1 MDLLWQKVREA
12 VSSVLPI
19 TVIVTILNFTIAPV
33 GTELF
38 LRFLLGAAAIT
49 SGLGIFLF
57 GADMAIQPIGMH
69 MGSSIT
75 RQRSLFLLLSS
86 GLILGFLINVAE
98 PDLLVLAGQV
108 AAVTAGG
115 ITFWELVIVVS
126 IGIGLMVAIGLG
138 RIVFRISLPKLITV
152 AYAIVF
158 TLYIFAPGPF
168 LGIAFDS
175 GGATTGSMT
184 VPFILALGMGVASV
198 EGGRES
204 EEDSFGLLG
213 LASIGP
219 MLAVLSMGILSGIKT
234 LSGSLPPP
242 VALNNGIWHPFFL
255 AVPPVAREV
264 LFAIA
269 PISILFFIAQV
280 LLIKLPPRTL
290 SRILKGLVYTFLGL
304 VLFLTGVNAGFMEAG
319 NAIGSA
325 VALYG
330 NDWLIVLTGFVIG
343 FTIVYA
349 EPAVHVLN
357 DQVEAV
363 TSGRIKK
370 RVILYALSI
379 GVGMALLLAMLKI
392 LIPGLELWHLLV
404 PGYTMAIIMSHFT
417 PTIFVGIAI
426 DSGGVASG
434 PMTATFVL
442 AYAQGVAHAVPTA
455 DVLMDAFGVIGMVAL
470 TPLIAIQVLGLLFE
484 REARKKPK
492 GEMAP
497 SKA

>member
-1 MDLLWQKVREA
+1 MDALWQKVREA

-19 TVIVTILNFTIAPV
+19 TIIVVILNFTIAPI

-49 SGLGIFLF
+49 LGLGIFLF

-75 RQRSLFLLLSS
+75 RQRSLFLLLFS
-86 GLILGFLINVAE
+86 GLLLGFLINVAE

-108 AAVTAGG
+108 AAVTAGA

-198 EGGRES
+198 EGGKES

-219 MLAVLSMGILSGIKT
+219 MLAVLSMGILSGITT
-234 LSGSLPPP
+234 LTGSLPPP
-242 VALNNGIWHPFFL
+242 AAVNNGIWHPFIL

-269 PISILFFIAQV
+269 PISV
-280 LLIKLPPRTL
+280 
-290 SRILKGLVYTFLGL
+290 
-304 VLFLTGVNAGFMEAG
+304 
-319 NAIGSA
+319 
-325 VALYG
+325 
-330 NDWLIVLTGFVIG
+330 
-343 FTIVYA
+343 
-349 EPAVHVLN
+349 
-357 DQVEAV
+357 
-363 TSGRIKK
+363 
-370 RVILYALSI
+370 
-379 GVGMALLLAMLKI
+379 
-392 LIPGLELWHLLV
+392 
-404 PGYTMAIIMSHFT
+404 
-417 PTIFVGIAI
+417 
-426 DSGGVASG
+426 
-434 PMTATFVL
+434 
-442 AYAQGVAHAVPTA
+442 
-455 DVLMDAFGVIGMVAL
+455 
-470 TPLIAIQVLGLLFE
+470 
-484 REARKKPK
+484 
-492 GEMAP
+492 
-497 SKA
+497 